1 MPFGESATIAGD
13 ALALLLLIRSS
24 VSLERRTSMETKD
37 RPVCIVEDLDMP
49 GAGREL
55 EMAAAG
61 TCTTCCCC
69 CATAQCD

>member
-1 MPFGESATIAGD
+1 M
-13 ALALLLLIRSS
+13 
-24 VSLERRTSMETKD
+24 ERED
-37 RPVCIVEDLDMP
+37 RPTCIVEDLEMP
-49 GAGREL
+49 GSAREL